1 MQRSQMTM
9 KMFHTTSKVYEDV
22 SYDVEGLFTS
32 IPVKET
38 IDYIIQKIYVKK
50 EIKPFC
56 KSSIFT
62 KLLRELTQK
71 CVFSI
76 TNRLIKQVNVCPMG
90 GPISSFFRYL
100 CM

>member
-1 MQRSQMTM
+1 M
-9 KMFHTTSKVYEDV
+9 KMFHTTPKVYEDV

-38 IDYIIQKIYVKK
+38 IDYIIQNIYVKK

-56 KSSIFT
+56 KSFIFI

-90 GPISSFFRYL
+90 GPISSFFR
-100 CM
+100 

>member
-1 MQRSQMTM
+1 MTM

-50 EIKPFC
+50 EITILQKLYFY
-56 KSSIFT
+56 KIT
-62 KLLRELTQK
+62 KGTYSK

-76 TNRLIKQVNVCPMG
+76 NNRLIKQVNVWPKG
-90 GPISSFFRYL
+90 GPISSFF
-100 CM
+100 